1 MVLFNLNNSLI
12 LNSLFLLAPIT
23 FIKTLL
29 GTEYI
34 SGQPPFQLGKG
45 GWPLKN
51 AFLCIL
57 SDDRRNFRCEDASF
71 VFLVLC

>member
-12 LNSLFLLAPIT
+12 LNSLFLLASIT

-29 GTEYI
+29 GTEYL
-34 SGQPPFQLGKG
+34 SGQPPFQLGGGGKG
-45 GWPLKN
+45 GWP
-51 AFLCIL
+51 L
-57 SDDRRNFRCEDASF
+57 SDDRRNFRYEDASF